1 MTTLSFSINE
11 QVLFEYKISVDY
23 VSIGRSDTC
32 DVALP
37 GEGLSRH
44 HCHLERRG
52 PRWLLID
59 ESKHGTFVGGQRI
72 HRMPLQVGDVFELGP
87 YSVLLTSGHRVSN
100 ETVSVLTPKHHEF
113 VVACDENLIVER
125 AVLRVLKGPDKG
137 KTMPLTQLETTVGAS
152 GSQCPLSDTSL
163 TMNHCV
169 VTVSRGRPMITPV
182 NGAVYLEGHRLVS
195 TTPVYE
201 DDILVLGQTEL
212 GLFTESQSDTQVHSD
227 GFGQMIGTSALMQS
241 IFGRLK
247 VFAAHDFPV
256 LIVGESG
263 TGKELAARAVHE
275 SSTRRNGPFVAIN
288 CGSIPENLLESE
300 LFGHEKGAFS
310 SAIRRKDG
318 AFHQADRGTLFL
330 DELGELSLAA
340 QVKLLRVL
348 ESGEVRRVGGEVV
361 EFPNVRILAATNR
374 NVHELVQNGLFRED
388 LLFRLQV
395 LSVCLPPLR
404 DRISDIEPL
413 THHLLKMFG
422 SSCSISNEAIM
433 KLKMHDW
440 PGNIRELRNVLTR
453 AFVLSGGS
461 IEIEHI
467 EVYTGVVVKTMESN
481 IPDEAAFLQRVFK
494 QCGGNR
500 SKMSRELGIPRTT
513 LLYKLKR
520 FNLI

>member
-1 MTTLSFSINE
+1 
-11 QVLFEYKISVDY
+11 
-23 VSIGRSDTC
+23 
-32 DVALP
+32 
-37 GEGLSRH
+37 
-44 HCHLERRG
+44 
-52 PRWLLID
+52 
-59 ESKHGTFVGGQRI
+59 
-72 HRMPLQVGDVFELGP
+72 
-87 YSVLLTSGHRVSN
+87 
-100 ETVSVLTPKHHEF
+100 
-113 VVACDENLIVER
+113 
-125 AVLRVLKGPDKG
+125 
-137 KTMPLTQLETTVGAS
+137 
-152 GSQCPLSDTSL
+152 
-163 TMNHCV
+163 MN
-169 VTVSRGRPMITPV
+169 
-182 NGAVYLEGHRLVS
+182 
-195 TTPVYE
+195 
-201 DDILVLGQTEL
+201 
-212 GLFTESQSDTQVHSD
+212 
-227 GFGQMIGTSALMQS
+227 
-241 IFGRLK
+241 
-247 VFAAHDFPV
+247 
-256 LIVGESG
+256 
-263 TGKELAARAVHE
+263 
-275 SSTRRNGPFVAIN
+275 
-288 CGSIPENLLESE
+288 
-300 LFGHEKGAFS
+300 
-310 SAIRRKDG
+310 
-318 AFHQADRGTLFL
+318 
-330 DELGELSLAA
+330 ELSLAA
-340 QVKLLRVL
+340 QVKLLQAL